1 MLTHKLLLLADI
13 RIIENKTGL
22 DHFTNPD
29 LNRLTIININLE
41 QENVIYS
48 AHLKLI
54 FLKTKFYTE
63 KFYFL
68 FSIYFFDLELLII
81 SLVIYTC
88 DKYHCKI
95 Y

>member
-41 QENVIYS
+41 QEN
-48 AHLKLI
+48 
-54 FLKTKFYTE
+54 
-63 KFYFL
+63 
-68 FSIYFFDLELLII
+68 
-81 SLVIYTC
+81 
-88 DKYHCKI
+88 KI
-95 Y
+95 KQIK